1 MRKPP
6 RPSATHDTNG
16 QPESWSRLAGSYAG
30 AIVKATS
37 ATRARHHIKQWLE
50 NRQLPPTVV
59 AARTVG
65 AMLDLA
71 PKQPGTNEPLRP
83 TEALIGTIR

>member
-1 MRKPP
+1 MTRTANLNP
-6 RPSATHDTNG
+6 G
-16 QPESWSRLAGSYAG
+16 LGWPEVMQVQLSKQHRRRALDIISNSGS
-30 AIVKATS
+30 K
-37 ATRARHHIKQWLE
+37 

-59 AARTVG
+59 AARTMG